1 MKVALRTVAAGG
13 VMLLVSLA
21 ACGQEP
27 AATEASADGGAATDS
42 PATDSPTADSATAAA
57 GGTEAAAACST
68 PLQPVYDELEGLEGQ
83 AWVDRLAE
91 LAAEEE
97 GDFTWYTS
105 TTSTDSGPIAE
116 AFTDQYGIDV
126 SLYRASAED
135 VLQRLL
141 QEATAGYAG
150 ADVVNASA
158 TQMQILDR
166 EGLLVPFESPAKDE
180 IIEVASFDTWAG
192 FYLSVFAAQ
201 WNTDLIS
208 EAPESWEQ
216 VLTGYGGQ
224 LPLALELS
232 DWDWFATLVQEHFMA
247 QEGMTEEEA
256 IELFREAA
264 SLATVVSGHT
274 NMVQLLTSGEFAVAT
289 SGYVHSGNELRA
301 SGAPLE
307 WEPPVEP
314 LIARPNGIG
323 LYCGTDRP
331 ATALLFVNFALGP
344 AQEMLA
350 EFGRTPA
357 NPQYGGIPEEYELI
371 TVNPDELLDQ
381 REKWSG
387 LYQEIIRLSG
397 EPVVE

>member
-1 MKVALRTVAAGG
+1 MKAHRRIPATLG
-13 VMLLVSLA
+13 VVLVLLLA

-27 AATEASADGGAATDS
+27 AATEEPADAVPSPAGTAAAAADAGAATPEAGNPLD
-42 PATDSPTADSATAAA
+42 AVYAD
-57 GGTEAAAACST
+57 
-68 PLQPVYDELEGLEGQ
+68 LEGLEGE
-83 AWVDRLAE
+83 AWVERLAE
-91 LAAEEE
+91 LAAAEE

-105 TTSTDSGPIAE
+105 TTSTDSGPMAE
-116 AFTDQYGIDV
+116 AFTDRYGIDV
-126 SLYRASAED
+126 SIYRASAED
-135 VLQRLL
+135 ILQRLL

-180 IIEVASFDTWAG
+180 IVDVAAFETWAG
-192 FYLSVFAAQ
+192 LYLSVFAAQ

-208 EAPESWEQ
+208 QPPETWEQ
-216 VLTGYGGQ
+216 VLTGYGGSQ
-224 LPLALELS
+224 PLAMELS

-247 QEGMTEEEA
+247 EEGMTEEEA
-256 IELFREAA
+256 VELFREAA
-264 SLATVVSGHT
+264 RNATIVSGHT

-289 SGYVHSGNELRA
+289 SGYVHSGNELREA
-301 SGAPLE
+301 GAPLE

-323 LYCGTDRP
+323 IYQATDRP

-357 NPQYGGIPEEYELI
+357 NPTYGGIPEEYQLL
-371 TVNPDELLDQ
+371 TVNPDDLLDQ
-381 REKWSG
+381 RQKWAD
-387 LYQEIIRLSG
+387 LYQEIMRLSG
-397 EPVVE
+397 GPVVE